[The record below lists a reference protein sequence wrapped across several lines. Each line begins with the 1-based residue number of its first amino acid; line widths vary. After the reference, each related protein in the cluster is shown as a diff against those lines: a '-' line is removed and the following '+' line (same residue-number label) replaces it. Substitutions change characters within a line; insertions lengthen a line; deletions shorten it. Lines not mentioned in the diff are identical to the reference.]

1 MGPERVEGELEGGP
15 EGIKGN
21 LRASRGHEA
30 IKEGSEGVEGAPDG
44 VKGDLRE
51 SRGDLRG
58 AGVEGDLRESMGN

>member
-51 SRGDLRG
+51 SRGT
-58 AGVEGDLRESMGN
+58 